1 MKYRMN
7 IDLSRKFT
15 VISRFLYFIGFAGI
29 AVNFM
34 LPVHKVSKSNDF
46 MNQPP
51 EDDLLFSTS
60 ESSAKKQNKKKTN
73 KNKQKR
79 LPSDYDN
86 DFVL

>member
-1 MKYRMN
+1 
-7 IDLSRKFT
+7 
-15 VISRFLYFIGFAGI
+15 
-29 AVNFM
+29 M
-34 LPVHKVSKSNDF
+34 LPLQKLEDTDDL

-51 EDDLLFSTS
+51 EDDYLLFSTS
-60 ESSAKKQNKKKTN
+60 ESNKKKQIKTN